1 WLWRFEFYCGGLR
14 PPIIP
19 PKSIFV
25 YPEGS
30 SKVEAGGAP
39 SLTLVNSMLVP
50 SAVSVL
56 IGKKSFW
63 SIHAV
68 LTLPFLSVVTHLS
81 HTRPFTVSVPTFL
94 QVVSADLPQGF

>member
-1 WLWRFEFYCGGLR
+1 MTAGLIGSGGQQSAPSHRCQVCAKSWLWRFEFYCGGLR

-25 YPEGS
+25 YPAGS
-30 SKVEAGGAP
+30 SKVAAGGAP

-50 SAVSVL
+50 SEASVL

-68 LTLPFLSVVTHLS
+68 LTLPFLSVV
-81 HTRPFTVSVPTFL
+81 F
-94 QVVSADLPQGF
+94 